1 MNISRRKFL
10 GAGLLLATAPF
21 VLKIHLLNYSS
32 EDILENFIKQYESF
46 VTLDNIENLQ
56 PSIDISAFKKDLEL
70 ILVNNVEEDKWNLA
84 VLEIIKKDYENGNI
98 RVIDGW
104 IISETEIKIELL
116 KTQYV

>member
-1 MNISRRKFL
+1 MKISRRQFL

-21 VLKIHLLNYSS
+21 VLKIQLPNFSN
-32 EDILENFIKQYESF
+32 EAALENFLKQYKS
-46 VTLDNIENLQ
+46 VVSLGNISNGLTFQE
-56 PSIDISAFKKDLEL
+56 IEVFKKKLEL
-70 ILVNNVEEDKWNLA
+70 ILINNQEEDELNRSIS
-84 VLEIIKKDYENGNI
+84 EIIKKDYENGNI